1 MASLED
7 KIADLKEEIAGYT
20 KMLAEATTPEEKKDL
35 LRRLIIS
42 RSDVL
47 KELLVQ
53 QREQARGKVLFLRRS
68 SLVLN
73 NALPS
78 GPTKGA
84 TGAGGTSTG
93 NDIFPIFSH
102 Y

>member
-1 MASLED
+1 MANLED
-7 KIADLKEEIAGYT
+7 KIANLKREIAAYAKT
-20 KMLAEATTPEEKKDL
+20 LAEATTPEEKKDL
-35 LRRLIIS
+35 RQLITSRR
-42 RSDVL
+42 DVL
-47 KELLVQ
+47 KELLAQ

-93 NDIFPIFSH
+93 NDIFSIFSH